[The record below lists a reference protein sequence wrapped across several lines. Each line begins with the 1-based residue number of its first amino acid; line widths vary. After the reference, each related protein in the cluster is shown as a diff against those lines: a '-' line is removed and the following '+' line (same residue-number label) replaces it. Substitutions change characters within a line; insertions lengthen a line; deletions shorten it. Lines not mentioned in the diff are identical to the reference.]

1 MFDASVEYVN
11 TMSAQA
17 ELDGASYAGGHRQGV
32 LVSSHTLS
40 YWHESG
46 IELKL
51 KLKLK
56 LA

>member
-1 MFDASVEYVN
+1 ML
-11 TMSAQA
+11 AQA

-32 LVSSHTLS
+32 LVSSRSLS
-40 YWHESG
+40 YWHETG
-46 IELKL
+46 IGL